1 MKRKVI
7 RDISLNSVQVIINQ
21 LCGLVI
27 FYILS
32 VNLMKSDFGEI
43 NWSLAILLTMFNVL
57 SFGIDQAVIKKIATG
72 NKADIMFPAYVI
84 HVFFSGMVGY
94 ALLFC
99 CNVLFKDFR
108 HVTK

>member
-57 SFGIDQAVIKKIATG
+57 SFGIDQAG
-72 NKADIMFPAYVI
+72 
-84 HVFFSGMVGY
+84 H
-94 ALLFC
+94 
-99 CNVLFKDFR
+99 
-108 HVTK
+108 